1 MPSCRPCCATPV
13 TGRATTRR
21 TPVPARWSAS
31 RSSLSSTT
39 PGTCWSRTS
48 TRSCASARPASAPAS
63 SAGADRQGPP
73 AGVPPGNALRELQG
87 PPGATLNVRRRRRL
101 VLAFA
106 LIAIAVVGLDQTSKL
121 WALGAL
127 IEGERTPV
135 LGDLLGVSLIRNP
148 GAALGIATGMTWIF
162 TVAAVTVTIVVLRAA
177 NRLGSR
183 GWTVALGLL
192 LGGAVGNLI
201 DRLIR
206 EPGVGR
212 GHVVDFIAY
221 GDWFVG
227 NVADIAIVSSAC
239 LMVLL
244 GIVGIGLDGRRD
256 GAAPDGDANQDA
268 LLADQAAADQAL
280 ADQALDDEAAAEP
293 VDEAAAEPADE
304 AAAEP
309 SEAAGQR

>member
-1 MPSCRPCCATPV
+1 M
-13 TGRATTRR
+13 
-21 TPVPARWSAS
+21 
-31 RSSLSSTT
+31 
-39 PGTCWSRTS
+39 
-48 TRSCASARPASAPAS
+48 
-63 SAGADRQGPP
+63 
-73 AGVPPGNALRELQG
+73 
-87 PPGATLNVRRRRRL
+87 RRRRRL
-101 VLAFA
+101 VLTFA
-106 LIAIAVVGLDQTSKL
+106 LIAIAVVGLDQTSKV
-121 WALGAL
+121 WALGTL
-127 IEGERTPV
+127 SEGERTPV

-162 TVAAVTVTIVVLRAA
+162 TVAAVTVTIVVLRVA

-227 NVADIAIVSSAC
+227 NVADIAIVSAAC

-256 GAAPDGDANQDA
+256 GAAPDGDASQVA
-268 LLADQAAADQAL
+268 LLD
-280 ADQALDDEAAAEP
+280 DQALDDKAA
-293 VDEAAAEPADE
+293 ADE